1 MKPIRE
7 GDRGPAVEDIQRRL
21 LLLGYALGPSG
32 VDGVFAGH
40 TLSATKQFQS
50 DRELNADG
58 LVGDTTWAALVDATF
73 TLGDRAL
80 YLRLPHMHG
89 RDVRLLQEA
98 LGALGFPCRADSIF
112 GPRTE
117 EAVRDFQ
124 RNVALPA
131 DGITGA
137 NTVEALQNLR
147 HLWEGKGQHAT
158 VSASDRPARGAA
170 VLERVAIAVRPDDAA
185 AEELAARIANLALAT
200 TEDAQITLLGRGEQ
214 PYEDTAVLLRITGG
228 GTSIALTGV
237 PLVSLAGIE
246 VAAFAP
252 RMAAAFIVSEGRCR
266 EVVVDV
272 SAVVEGNE
280 QAQQRV
286 AVTLLDA
293 LCSALDCSF

>member
-1 MKPIRE
+1 MRPIRE

-40 TLSATKQFQS
+40 TLAAITQFQD

-58 LVGDTTWAALVDATF
+58 LVGEVTWAALVDATF

-89 RDVRLLQEA
+89 RDVLVLQEA
-98 LGALGFPCRADSIF
+98 LGALGFPCVADGIF

-124 RNVALPA
+124 LNVALPA
-131 DGITGA
+131 DGLTGG
-137 NTVEALQNLR
+137 NTVEALLNLR
-147 HLWEGKGQHAT
+147 HLWEGKGQRAT
-158 VSASDRPARGAA
+158 ISASDRPARGAA
-170 VLERVAIAVRPDDAA
+170 ILERVAIAVRPDDAA

-200 TEDAQITLLGRGEQ
+200 TEDAQTSLLGRDEE
-214 PYEDTAVLLRITGG
+214 PYEDTEVLLRISGS

-237 PLVSLAGIE
+237 PLVVLAGAE
-246 VAAFAP
+246 GATLAP

-266 EVVVDV
+266 EVMVDV
-272 SAVVEGNE
+272 SAVVEGSE
-280 QAQQRV
+280 PEQQRV

-293 LCSALDCSF
+293 LCSALD